1 MSCLPD
7 ILLGSLKM
15 PHLSLCI
22 PAYSMGGAG
31 AHFLSESFEI
41 LSSQS
46 FDDFEVVVSDQS
58 DDGAVAAVCD
68 AYSDRLCIRH
78 IWNREGKR
86 QASAN
91 VNNAMRHA
99 QGELVKILFQDDYL
113 NNSNALEVIVNAIGA
128 SGKWHLC
135 GSGVSRN
142 GGAVERPMVP
152 RLTSKLKFGKNT
164 VSSPSVLAMR
174 RSLLEFFD
182 EDLIWLMD
190 VDLYQRLW
198 DHLGDPVISPET
210 LVVNRVH
217 SGQVSASVSPELRRQ
232 ELRYM
237 RGKLQGSLQLSS
249 RLEYWRQMLKAR

>member
-1 MSCLPD
+1 
-7 ILLGSLKM
+7 M

-31 AHFLSESFEI
+31 AAFLSQSFEV
-41 LSSQS
+41 LASQS

-58 DDGAVAAVCD
+58 DDGAVAAVCE
-68 AYSDRLCIRH
+68 AYSDRLSVRH
-78 IWNREGKR
+78 IWNRDGKR

-91 VNNAMRHA
+91 VNKAMRHA
-99 QGELVKILFQDDYL
+99 EGEIVKILFQDDYL
-113 NNSNALEVIVNAIGA
+113 NGDRALEIIVNAIGSA
-128 SGKWHLC
+128 GKWHLC

-142 GGAVERPMVP
+142 GGAVERAMVP

-174 RSLLEFFD
+174 RSCLEFFD

-210 LVVNRVH
+210 LVVNRIH
-217 SGQVSASVSPELRRQ
+217 SGQVSASVSAELRRQ
-232 ELRYM
+232 ELRHM
-237 RGKLQGSLQLSS
+237 RGKQQGPLQLSS
-249 RLEYWRQMLKAR
+249 RIEYWRQLLKAR